1 MLSRALRTTARVA
14 APGAFARPPVP
25 AVLGTRQ
32 YRHWWKVLP
41 EDFELPQESMPDDV
55 KTLMKTNPVDMGF
68 VDSYWYWRIRAETA
82 ILDPENLPK
91 KSYKQLARDMGLVVV
106 NQEAEHMMGII
117 ELYEYLKG
125 SPMVGPFGTIENPV
139 LIPAMSTERVVGC
152 TGGTGD
158 DEHCL
163 LLFRCHEGYLYR
175 CAECDQIFMHVRV
188 IYEHEK
194 LWGAKDPEVSDVFDF
209 KLLEQGHKMWNE
221 GDMALWDVGY
231 KAQDAVLGGRVLP
244 GMKEYRDHMDMIA
257 AGGKGP
263 FEPH

>member
-1 MLSRALRTTARVA
+1 
-14 APGAFARPPVP
+14 
-25 AVLGTRQ
+25 
-32 YRHWWKVLP
+32 
-41 EDFELPQESMPDDV
+41 
-55 KTLMKTNPVDMGF
+55 MG
-68 VDSYWYWRIRAETA
+68 
-82 ILDPENLPK
+82 
-91 KSYKQLARDMGLVVV
+91 
-106 NQEAEHMMGII
+106 
-117 ELYEYLKG
+117 YLKG

-194 LWGAKDPEVSDVFDF
+194 LWGARDPEVSDVFDF
-209 KLLEQGHKMWNE
+209 KLLEQGHK
-221 GDMALWDVGY
+221 V
-231 KAQDAVLGGRVLP
+231 QDAVLGGRVLP

-257 AGGKGP
+257 AGGKG
-263 FEPH
+263 